1 VETSL
6 AAQSVLLQSGELT
19 HFARRAPAPR
29 GGRDCAGVAALRRL
43 YRCADGWLALS
54 CSTAAEASALCAELG
69 VAGGAEPEPLGA
81 PRDGTLAR
89 AIGEA
94 LARVPRAEAVAR
106 LRTSGIPCVPALE
119 QAEIYTS
126 PLFPRDA
133 FAPFEQPGFGSVTAA
148 RTFTRFAEAPT
159 GLPRR
164 APRLGEHAAEVLAE
178 QGFDPERIARLRAL
192 GPLRPE

>member
-1 VETSL
+1 
-6 AAQSVLLQSGELT
+6 
-19 HFARRAPAPR
+19 
-29 GGRDCAGVAALRRL
+29 
-43 YRCADGWLALS
+43 
-54 CSTAAEASALCAELG
+54 
-69 VAGGAEPEPLGA
+69 
-81 PRDGTLAR
+81 
-89 AIGEA
+89 
-94 LARVPRAEAVAR
+94 
-106 LRTSGIPCVPALE
+106 VPALE
-119 QAEIYTS
+119 QAEIYMS